1 MLGSSF
7 SHMSSFWVCSL
18 YPPSGAVYYSA
29 CQVELGESKFG
40 WENRGLGRVYIVSGC
55 FLKWY
60 RSIFVISG
68 SCVANDFQAGFH
80 FCCGGD
86 VFQRCVQRH
95 PVLTVFTRGVDWDVY
110 LVPIA

>member
-7 SHMSSFWVCSL
+7 SHVIILGLLTLPS
-18 YPPSGAVYYSA
+18 SGAAYYSA
-29 CQVELGESKFG
+29 CQIELGESKFG
-40 WENRGLGRVYIVSGC
+40 WQNRGLGRVYIVFGC
-55 FLKWY
+55 FLKWN

-68 SCVANDFQAGFH
+68 SCIANDFQAGFH

-86 VFQRCVQRH
+86 VFQGCALRSQCSLEGH
-95 PVLTVFTRGVDWDVY
+95 SGMCN